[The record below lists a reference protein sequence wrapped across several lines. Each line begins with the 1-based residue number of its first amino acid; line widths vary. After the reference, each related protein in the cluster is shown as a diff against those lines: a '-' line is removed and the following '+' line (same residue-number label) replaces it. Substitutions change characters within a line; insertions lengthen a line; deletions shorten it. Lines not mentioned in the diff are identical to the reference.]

1 MPTLKLILASVAI
14 SLALATPALAQNG
27 ASSDQYDFC
36 SGRPTVACVQSLQDG
51 VKAAAEN
58 AAKSAEASGEAL
70 TDDDS
75 AGTGD
80 NNAPTE
86 KGSSVAREAGIERL
100 PDTGGA
106 STLISGVGLLLIA
119 AGLLRS
125 RIVR

>member
-58 AAKSAEASGEAL
+58 AAKSAEASREAL
-70 TDDDS
+70 TNDDS
-75 AGTGD
+75 GTGD

-86 KGSSVAREAGIERL
+86 KGSSIARESGIKRL

-106 STLISGVGLLLIA
+106 STLIPGVGLLLIA